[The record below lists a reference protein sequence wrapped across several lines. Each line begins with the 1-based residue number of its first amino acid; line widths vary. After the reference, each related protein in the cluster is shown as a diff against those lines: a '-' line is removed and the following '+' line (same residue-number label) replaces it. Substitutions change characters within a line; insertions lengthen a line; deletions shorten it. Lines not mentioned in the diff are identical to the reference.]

1 MTSAVRIDVRE
12 RKMRASRLLSIMLL
26 LQARGRI
33 NATVLAEELEVSVR
47 TIYRDID
54 ELSAAGVPVYA
65 DRGAEGGFQLLDGYR
80 TQLTGLTSD
89 EAGTLFL
96 FGLPKAAADL
106 GLGDAMTEARR
117 KVDAALPEAKRRG
130 ANVVSSRF
138 HLDTAGWF
146 KPIEQPDLLPQ
157 LAGAVWSGHRISV
170 TYESWTNTSSVH
182 LSPLGL
188 VLKAGAWYLV
198 ASGAR
203 GTPATYRVAA
213 MRNLSVS
220 DETFDRPE
228 DFDLRTY
235 WIAASKAFE
244 RSLQKG
250 TAQLRVSGRGFGLVG
265 KLGAEVAKAAEMSRS
280 ALDRDGWSII
290 EIPVERIENAVCD
303 ILSLGADA
311 VLLGPDP
318 LIVAVADVIGKLTAQ
333 YCRPA

>member
-1 MTSAVRIDVRE
+1 
-12 RKMRASRLLSIMLL
+12 MRASRLLSIMLL

-33 NATVLAEELEVSVR
+33 NATALAEELEVSVR
-47 TIYRDID
+47 TIYRDMD
-54 ELSAAGVPVYA
+54 DLSTAGVPVYA

-80 TQLTGLTSD
+80 TQLTGLTAD

-106 GLGDAMTEARR
+106 GLGAAMTEARR
-117 KVDAALPEAKRRG
+117 KVDAALPAAKRRG
-130 ANVVSSRF
+130 AAIVSSRF

-170 TYESWTNTSSVH
+170 TYESWTKTSLML

-213 MRNLSVS
+213 VRNLSVS
-220 DETFDRPE
+220 AETFNRPE
-228 DFDLRTY
+228 DFELRTY
-235 WIAASKAFE
+235 WLAASKAFA

-250 TAQLRVSGRGFGLVG
+250 MAQLRVSRRGFGLVG
-265 KLGAEVAKAAEMSRS
+265 KLGAEVAKAAEMSRGPC
-280 ALDRDGWSII
+280 DRDGWSII
-290 EIPVERIENAVCD
+290 EIPIERTENAVCD
-303 ILSLGADA
+303 ILSLGTEAA
-311 VLLGPDP
+311 LLGPDD
-318 LIVAVADVIGKLTAQ
+318 LIAAVTDVIGKLAAQ
-333 YCRPA
+333 YATRA